1 MIDRRP
7 RTRIDRAPTQLQLA
21 GIPVISVMLGSLTAL
36 LPIIA
41 SAPLLPP
48 LGFMVLIAWRM
59 LHRTLWPV
67 WMTLPLG
74 FFDDMF
80 SGQPIGSA
88 IFLWTLAFL
97 TIDLFD
103 RRMLWRDFWQE
114 WGLAAALTCI
124 LLIAQ
129 LVIANSFGNPTSPSV
144 LVPQM
149 ILSVLL
155 LPLITRLCA
164 RIDLVRR
171 SA

>member
-1 MIDRRP
+1 MSNRRP
-7 RTRIDRAPTQLQLA
+7 RTRIDSAPTQLRLVA
-21 GIPVISVMLGSLTAL
+21 IPIISVMLGSLTAL
-36 LPIIA
+36 LPIIT
-41 SAPLLPP
+41 SAPILPP
-48 LGFMVLIAWRM
+48 FGFMILIAWRL

-74 FFDDMF
+74 LFDDMF

-88 IFLWTLAFL
+88 LFLWTLAFL
-97 TIDLFD
+97 TVDLFD

-114 WGLAAALTCI
+114 WGMASALTCL
-124 LLIAQ
+124 LLILQ
-129 LVIANSFGNPTSPSV
+129 LVIANSTGNPTRSSV

-149 ILSVLL
+149 ILSILL
-155 LPLITRLCA
+155 IPLITRLCA

>member
-21 GIPVISVMLGSLTAL
+21 AIPIISVMLGSLTAL
-36 LPIIA
+36 LPMIA

-48 LGFMVLIAWRM
+48 FGFMILIAWRL

-74 FFDDMF
+74 FFDDLF
-80 SGQPIGSA
+80 SGQPLGSA
-88 IFLWTLAFL
+88 VFLWTLAFL
-97 TIDLFD
+97 TVDLLD

-114 WGLAAALTCI
+114 WGLASALTCLLLLLQ
-124 LLIAQ
+124 LLIA
-129 LVIANSFGNPTSPSV
+129 NSTGNPTRPSV

-149 ILSVLL
+149 ILSVLI

-164 RIDLVRR
+164 RLDLLRR
-171 SA
+171 SV